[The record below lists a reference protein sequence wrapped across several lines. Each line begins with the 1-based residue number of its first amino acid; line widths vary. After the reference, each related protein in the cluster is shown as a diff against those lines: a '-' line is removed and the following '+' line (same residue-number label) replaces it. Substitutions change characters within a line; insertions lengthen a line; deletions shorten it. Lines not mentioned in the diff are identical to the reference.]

1 MTLTAYLNS
10 QFSALQELDFFIRI
24 LVACLCGACIGF
36 ERSRRL
42 KEAGKILLIVSHDVE
57 FMAKTCDSV
66 LLMAES
72 AAERGDGYVGVISA
86 Y

>member
-1 MTLTAYLNS
+1 M
-10 QFSALQELDFFIRI
+10 I
-24 LVACLCGACIGF
+24 C
-36 ERSRRL
+36 RL

>member
-1 MTLTAYLNS
+1 MLIFDEPTS
-10 QFSALQELDFFIRI
+10 GLDYQRMMEVSNLI
-24 LVACLCGACIGF
+24 C
-36 ERSRRL
+36 RL